1 MLFILLLY
9 VFRYLYWSDSKSV
22 HRASLNS
29 VQLNSTL
36 DSCANS
42 ISSSI
47 SLINNTQLETFT
59 IEPNEAIYYVGY
71 DSCFENSSVSR
82 TNRSILGTSLNIQS
96 TRVSTGISTP
106 VVSIDSFDRTLFSAT
121 ESLLI
126 SVDTSQVV
134 NCPIYPTIS
143 FDTLGSPV
151 LTLRIYR
158 SVKQP
163 LPGREMYRVK
173 GFAGR
178 KFPHFA
184 THLIGDIFLPC

>member
-9 VFRYLYWSDSKSV
+9 LLRYLYWSDSTSV
-22 HRASLNS
+22 YRASLNH
-29 VQLNSTL
+29 VRVNSTL
-36 DSCANS
+36 DSCANE

-47 SLINNTQLETFT
+47 ALINNTQLETFT
-59 IEPNEAIYYVGY
+59 VEPNEAIYYIGY
-71 DSCFENSSVSR
+71 DSCFETSEVSR
-82 TNRSILGTSLNIQS
+82 TNRSVLGTPLNVES

-121 ESLLI
+121 ANLLI

-143 FDTLGSPV
+143 FDNVGSPV

-163 LPGREMYRVK
+163 LPGREMYMV
-173 GFAGR
+173 
-178 KFPHFA
+178 
-184 THLIGDIFLPC
+184 